1 MAEYE
6 ICIGYGNPFGV
17 ALKTS
22 EQVGKTG
29 ILSVSVFLFIS
40 LNIFALPSAFFIL
53 SGSWFLK
60 DKQQNKKTIYNK
72 NKYILRLLKY

>member
-6 ICIGYGNPFGV
+6 ICIGYGKPFGV

-22 EQVGKTG
+22 KQVGKTG
-29 ILSVSVFLFIS
+29 ILAVSVFLFVS
-40 LNIFALPSAFFIL
+40 LNVFALPSAVFIL

-60 DKQQNKKTIYNK
+60 DKRQSKKTYF
-72 NKYILRLLKY
+72 